1 MSVPASGA
9 LPDQLLRG
17 AAWPEPRPGEVELI
31 ETHISW
37 VLRREND
44 VIKIKKPVDLGFL
57 DFRTLERRRLACE
70 DEVRLNARLAPGT
83 YLGVVPFVQDA
94 SGLLRIGGE
103 GPVVDW
109 GVHMR
114 RLADEV

>member
-83 YLGVVPFVQDA
+83 YLGVVPIVQ
-94 SGLLRIGGE
+94 RPGGRLALE
-103 GPVVDW
+103 GGGRVVDW
-109 GVHMR
+109 AVRMV
-114 RLADEV
+114 RLDD